1 MHDYSP
7 ILNSEKISLMINNKD
22 RLLKIRETGS
32 MGLLQYNWTLYKDT
46 LTTSTLR
53 NLNTKYRAPNNFAF
67 KPAFK
72 SSAYKVTP
80 RRFGFILLKVPF
92 ITSKQLYK
100 IKKLYIILMNN
111 LIEKIFKWYFQ
122 ALYLILHNYFLI
134 L

>member
-46 LTTSTLR
+46 SRLYKDTLTTSTLR

-80 RRFGFILLKVPF
+80 RRFSFIFLKVSSHNF
-92 ITSKQLYK
+92 KITIQ
-100 IKKLYIILMNN
+100 N
-111 LIEKIFKWYFQ
+111 
-122 ALYLILHNYFLI
+122 
-134 L
+134 